1 MITSTGNFLVAAL
14 ALLILSGYAQAE
26 DYSGYVKQL
35 GGLGAGANKSIATP
49 AQYTP
54 KYTDDPP
61 NTDAYYGNGLQIP
74 TTFGKQKLAD
84 CENISETDLYKRQ
97 ECEGVNL
104 VTKGATQRPDVSL
117 TEGEK
122 LIDHT
127 RNISGDP
134 SETLDKY
141 KWIYKLN
148 PDGSIGEIPAEL
160 CKEEPK
166 EITTIKKDE
175 TCFQYTGVEAF
186 LCESV
191 LKVTVDP
198 NFNYSC
204 LETKYQKST
213 EKCSKKLS
221 MRCEALPNCTT
232 KGVQAGT
239 PEGDMQVSLSKLNE
253 QGLHQLT
260 FGGKGDNYWNYG
272 ALVGKQI
279 DRQLVLNIVG
289 KERLEVFTMTRV
301 EYDDWLLVTVNN
313 NVVYS
318 SAGAKIRFKLVND
331 PTTHMGTVVREDNP
345 SSILG
350 RPERKTSWK
359 RSPNVDIRP
368 YLVEGQNII
377 NARIIYGGGGEAAML
392 FQTHM
397 FCEPNCTETWDDQC
411 KELEERTK

>member
-1 MITSTGNFLVAAL
+1 MKSVYGIAIAVCL
-14 ALLILSGYAQAE
+14 ASFSWTVHAE
-26 DYSGYVKQL
+26 DYSKYIREP
-35 GGLGAGANKSIATP
+35 GGLGSGADKSIATP
-49 AQYTP
+49 EQYTP
-54 KYTDDPP
+54 RYTDNPP
-61 NTDAYYGNGLQIP
+61 NTDAYYGGGLQIP
-74 TTFGKQKLAD
+74 TTFGNQKLAD
-84 CENISETDLYKRQ
+84 CENIAENDLYKRQ

-104 VTKGATQRPDVSL
+104 VTKGVTQRPDVNL

-127 RNISGDP
+127 RNISEEP
-134 SETLDKY
+134 AATLDKY
-141 KWIYKLN
+141 KWVYKLN

-166 EITTIKKDE
+166 EITTIKKEE
-175 TCFQYTGVEAF
+175 TCFQYSGAEAF
-186 LCESV
+186 LCESK

-204 LETKYQKST
+204 LETKYQNST

-221 MRCEALPNCTT
+221 MRCEASPNCTT

-260 FGGKGDNYWNYG
+260 FGGKGDNYWNYN
-272 ALVGKQI
+272 ALTGKQI

-289 KERLEVFTMTRV
+289 KERLEVFKMTRV
-301 EYDDWLLVTVNN
+301 EYDDWLLVTVNG

-318 SAGAKIRFKLVND
+318 SAGAKIRFKLIND
-331 PTTHMGTVVREDNP
+331 PTTRMGTVVREDNP
-345 SSILG
+345 SIILG

-359 RSPNVDIRP
+359 RNPNVDIRP
-368 YLVEGQNII
+368 YLKEGQNII
-377 NARIIYGGGGEAAML
+377 NARVIYGGGGEAAML

-411 KELEERTK
+411 REYEERTK